1 MFGVHTFIESVVVVE
16 AAIVTGVG
24 AVVVD
29 GAVSVGVAV
38 VVVEQHDLVAIRRP
52 TVQRDRD
59 SVHQI
64 EESTLIR
71 VNIDKSQH

>member
-1 MFGVHTFIESVVVVE
+1 MFGVHTFIESVVVAE

-38 VVVEQHDLVAIRRP
+38 VVV
-52 TVQRDRD
+52 
-59 SVHQI
+59 
-64 EESTLIR
+64 
-71 VNIDKSQH
+71 